1 MGRHLILGGVRTM
14 KRRTFWALGLAIPAF
29 AITGLVLRQA
39 ADARP
44 GAAPAPDSP
53 RLPVKGVVLF
63 SSGVGY
69 FQREGAVDGDAR
81 VDLTFPVGDINDL
94 IKSLTLQDLDG
105 GLVSAVSYD
114 SHDPVERTLK
124 SFAVDLTGDPDQ
136 GKLLQQARGEKV
148 EVVLNQSANQPSGS
162 LTGTIVG
169 IETHKVALLVNGNAA
184 ETDAPFLNLWCSD
197 GLRCVKLGDC
207 QRVRFLNPVLEGEY
221 RRALDTLALSHDA
234 QKKAVSLQF
243 TGQGRRS
250 VRVGYVTES
259 PVWKTSYR
267 LNLPKDGKPQLQGWA
282 VVENPTDEDWSGVK
296 MALVSGRPISFKM
309 DLYQPLYSPRPTVEP
324 ELFAGLRP
332 QTYEGDLAG
341 RRNVTATG
349 LVASDILQGGPL
361 PAPAPATPMPGS
373 VPPPPAAKPGGGG
386 GEFKSWELGLRLD
399 SPMANRATNALS
411 DLESEKQMDLGR
423 GVASAAAAQKL
434 GESFQYRLEQPVNL
448 PRQKSALLPIVQHDV
463 EAGRVSVY
471 NSAVHAKYP
480 LLGLKLKNSTGL
492 NLMQGPVTVFD
503 SGVYA
508 GDARIMDLQP
518 NDERLLTYAVDLGT
532 EVDAKTKNPPSRI
545 TAVKVQK
552 GILYSTS
559 KHREERTYH
568 AVNRSQDD
576 KTLLVE
582 HPYRPEFKLTN
593 DLKPAERTRDV
604 YRFEMKLAK
613 GQTGD
618 VTVAEERDQVQT
630 VALTNSD
637 SQQVRIFLQQQ
648 VLSPAVRQALEKSVA
663 LRGELAGT
671 QRDLQQTQRTLQ
683 QIEQDQNRLRE
694 NLKAT
699 PPNSD
704 AYQRYLKKLDTQEAD
719 LEKLQ
724 AKRDQLQAKEH
735 EQRTAF
741 ETYLASLNV
750 E

>member
-1 MGRHLILGGVRTM
+1 M
-14 KRRTFWALGLAIPAF
+14 KRRTFWALGLTIPAAAF
-29 AITGLVLRQA
+29 AALAIHTA

-124 SFAVDLTGDPDQ
+124 SFAVDLTGDPAQ
-136 GKLLQQARGEKV
+136 SQLLEQARGEKV
-148 EVVLNQSANQPSGS
+148 EVVLNQSANQPSGT

-169 IETHKVALLVNGNAA
+169 TENHKEIHDKAA
-184 ETDAPFLNLWCSD
+184 IDAAYLNLWCAD
-197 GLRCVKLGDC
+197 GLRSVKLADC

-243 TGQGRRS
+243 TGQGRRN

-267 LNLPKDGKPQLQGWA
+267 LALNKDGKPQLQGWA
-282 VVENPTDEDWSGVK
+282 VVENPTDEDWNTVK

-309 DLYQPLYSPRPTVEP
+309 DLYQPLYAPRPTVEP
-324 ELFAGLRP
+324 ELFASLRP
-332 QTYEGDLAG
+332 QTYEGDLD
-341 RRNVTATG
+341 RRRDALARG
-349 LVASDILQGGPL
+349 E
-361 PAPAPATPMPGS
+361 
-373 VPPPPAAKPGGGG
+373 PAASAPSAPMGGFGG
-386 GEFKSWELGLRLD
+386 RGAGAGLGAASKAGAAPMDAVQFRRLRE
-399 SPMANRATNALS
+399 SGALS
-411 DLESEKQMDLGR
+411 DEEFAAKDTGLNLAR
-423 GVASAAAAQKL
+423 GVASAATAQRL

-471 NSAVHAKYP
+471 NPSVHAKYP

-492 NLMQGPVTVFD
+492 NLMQGPITVFD
-503 SGVYA
+503 SGTYA
-508 GDARIMDLQP
+508 GDARILDLQP

-532 EVDAKTKNPPSRI
+532 EVEAKSKNPPSRI
-545 TAVKVQK
+545 TAVKIKK
-552 GILYSTS
+552 GLAYQTTRQ
-559 KHREERTYH
+559 REERTYH

-582 HPYRPEFKLTN
+582 HPYRPSFRLAN
-593 DLKPAERTRDV
+593 DLKPAERTRDM
-604 YRFEMKLAK
+604 YRFEMKLPAGK
-613 GQTGD
+613 SGD
-618 VTVAEERDQVQT
+618 VEVAEEQDVQQA
-630 VALTNSD
+630 VQLTNSSD
-637 SQQVRIFLQQQ
+637 QQIRFFLQQQ
-648 VLSPAVRQALEKSVA
+648 VLSKAVREAFEKASD
-663 LRGELAGT
+663 LRGKWAGT
-671 QRDLQQTQRTLQ
+671 QRELEQVIRQIA
-683 QIEQDQNRLRE
+683 QIEQDQGRLRE

-699 PPNSD
+699 PPTSD
-704 AYQRYLKKLDTQEAD
+704 AYKRYVKKLDTQEAQ
-719 LEKLQ
+719 LESLQ
-724 AKRDQLQAKEH
+724 GKRDQLQAQEH
-735 EQRTAF
+735 DQRTAF
-741 ETYLASLNV
+741 EGFLMALDV